1 MNQST
6 SVIAPSPASQLNSAR
21 TADRYVRQER
31 FFPIGREGQRRLAT
45 THVVQV
51 GCGALGSASAEL
63 LTRAGIGRLTLIDR
77 DYVELHNLQRQS
89 LFSEEDVAEHVP
101 KAAAAARRLEAING
115 EVEIRPEIT
124 DLHAGNAERLLADAD
139 IILDGTDNFET
150 RYLINDVAVKFG
162 IPWVY
167 GGVIASGGS
176 TMTIRP
182 EETPCL
188 RCVFP
193 DPPEPGS
200 VPTCDT
206 AGVIGPAVQIVA
218 AIQAAEAMK
227 LAVGD
232 LAATNQALLS
242 FDVWPLD
249 AQRVPLPPRDPECPT
264 CGQRQFSFLESV
276 RPSQTTQLCG
286 HDAVQVLVSPAP
298 ALNLEALADRL
309 RPLGKVLVNR
319 FLLRFDDPVT
329 GRQLTVFPD
338 GRAIVQGTTDATEAR
353 SLYAKYIGA

>member
-1 MNQST
+1 
-6 SVIAPSPASQLNSAR
+6 
-21 TADRYVRQER
+21 
-31 FFPIGREGQRRLAT
+31 
-45 THVVQV
+45 V

-89 LFSEEDVAEHVP
+89 LFCEADVAEHVP
-101 KAAAAARRLEAING
+101 KAAAAARRLEVING
-115 EVEIRPEIT
+115 EVELRPEIT

-150 RYLINDVAVKFG
+150 RYVINDVAVKHA

-167 GGVIASGGS
+167 GGVISSGGS

-182 EETPCL
+182 GQTPCL

-200 VPTCDT
+200 TPTCDT
-206 AGVIGPAVQIVA
+206 AGVIGSAVQIVA
-218 AIQAAEAMK
+218 AIQTAEAMK

-232 LAATNQALLS
+232 LDVTNQALLS
-242 FDVWPLD
+242 FDVWSLE
-249 AQRVPLPPRDPECPT
+249 AQRVPLPERDPECPT
-264 CGQRQFSFLESV
+264 CGRRQFSFLDSV

-286 HDAVQVLVSPAP
+286 HDAVQILVSPAP
-298 ALNLEALADRL
+298 SLNLPALADRL
-309 RPLGKVLVNR
+309 RPVGTVLVNR